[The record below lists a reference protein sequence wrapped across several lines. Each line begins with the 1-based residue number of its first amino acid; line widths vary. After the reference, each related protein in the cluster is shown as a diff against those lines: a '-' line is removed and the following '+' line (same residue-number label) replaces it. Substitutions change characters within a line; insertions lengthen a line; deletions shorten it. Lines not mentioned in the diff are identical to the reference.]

1 MDETGSMSELERRL
15 RTKAEEDRRRSEQIY
30 RDELTTLGEN
40 LRRHVQKEAG
50 SIVNAM
56 RALTR
61 PVVGTLRR
69 LTLLFVALG
78 VLLSLGTCGANLA
91 LVEWRSS
98 EIESLRE
105 ERVRLESE
113 IADQRLTVERLSEKT
128 WGVDLIE
135 GDNNR
140 RFVFLPRGAHPGNPF
155 QFEGRWAVELS
166 TE

>member
-1 MDETGSMSELERRL
+1 MDETGSMTELERRL

-30 RDELTTLGEN
+30 LGELKTLGEN
-40 LRRHVQKEAG
+40 LRRRVQKEAD
-50 SIVNAM
+50 SIVSAM
-56 RALTR
+56 ESLTR
-61 PVVGTLRR
+61 PVAGTLRR

-91 LVEWRSS
+91 LVEWQSS

-105 ERVRLESE
+105 ERARLESE
-113 IADQRLTVERLSEKT
+113 IADQRLTIERLNDKT

-135 GDNNR
+135 GNNNQK
-140 RFVFLPRGAHPGNPF
+140 FVFLPRGTPEPRSF
-155 QFEGRWAVELS
+155 LYEDRWVVKLP